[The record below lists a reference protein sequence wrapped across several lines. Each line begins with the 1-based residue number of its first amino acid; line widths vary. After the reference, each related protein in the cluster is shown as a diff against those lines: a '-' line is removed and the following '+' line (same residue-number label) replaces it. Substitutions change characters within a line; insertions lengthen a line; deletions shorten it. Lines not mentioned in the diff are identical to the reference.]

1 MRPVFDPTGGPDVL
15 VEKMI
20 GTAYETVKR
29 VYCHLPE
36 IRRLDGVLTEIP
48 VLAQTSVD
56 NALSVAL
63 PPILAQMDEKVQAAE
78 GWAGEAEAS
87 AEAAAQSALAATK
100 VNMMF
105 PFTLTSGQLIY
116 DVTVISGQPDVNTAG
131 LALWVEGAIEFD
143 FTILSAT
150 TFMLNDATAYPENAQ
165 MRVILNAHF
174 NDLVHGFDQLL
185 GALEQE
191 YKDAASLNGRWCGL
205 HLIPPTT
212 RLDSSPL
219 QEADEYQNRSDKLRY
234 SWDGSTW
241 VALNSS
247 AQQLEERLADP
258 EDPTKGAT
266 LVAKAT
272 RHVSTVAA
280 LRLVPGRYNGDVI
293 QLVGYT
299 SSGVGGGSLYWDASS
314 TSADNGGT
322 VFAVTG
328 VTSGRWKRQGRVS
341 FKDFGVDHTGLTE
354 TAARCRA
361 ALEWARDNSAELW
374 ADPSDR
380 FLIASQVTCSFP
392 ASIRMNG
399 ARFVSA
405 SGFPAGIPSVLV
417 RNAGGPAGADNKIM
431 QIAAQGPY
439 GGESVPYPP
448 NIAMSSY
455 AVVDG
460 IELDG
465 TSGQLNNCRLDIWV
479 EGFRDNLIVKG
490 SNWWL
495 LTFELIHNGK
505 FWRRGASFSRVTNA
519 GEMINFR
526 GGVFFNGVNS
536 EGSAVDIYEDGTTNI
551 DASFV
556 GTSLDYSDY
565 LVDVASG
572 TWKFTNCHP
581 ENNNSNPQFIA
592 RYTGGSDR
600 TRLVFDESYPAAGP
614 GGSGHI
620 APAPTLGRA
629 AMILAANNTTV
640 AYNGRLSYF
649 GMTNT
654 RVIASLDGGVGPGV
668 EISGWSETPNGGLQA
683 VPYEPNNLLHNGG
696 FEVGSLAGWTATSS
710 WAIDSTTKKTGSFSA
725 KFTTTTVLSSSL
737 SQTFPVKPGEQYSIH
752 ALCKASGLTA
762 GDAKLRIQFFA
773 ADATTV
779 VSDNSSSSG
788 TVAADTDFKAIGAK
802 YLVPQGAV
810 TMKVNLYVQNAI
822 GTFWFDDAGVWKL
835 H

>member
-1 MRPVFDPTGGPDVL
+1 MSYDGFYGELSSR
-15 VEKMI
+15 
-20 GTAYETVKR
+20 GTANDALNQIVTLKDKVVVLAAEAEVSADRSENAAAIAEVKSTEAINSAASALTSKESAEISETNAGLSAQQAAIALVATSR
-29 VYCHLPE
+29 FCGVSAIAPST
-36 IRRLDGVLTEIP
+36 RLDG
-48 VLAQTSVD
+48 
-56 NALSVAL
+56 
-63 PPILAQMDEKVQAAE
+63 
-78 GWAGEAEAS
+78 
-87 AEAAAQSALAATK
+87 SAL
-100 VNMMF
+100 
-105 PFTLTSGQLIY
+105 Q
-116 DVTVISGQPDVNTAG
+116 Q
-131 LALWVEGAIEFD
+131 
-143 FTILSAT
+143 
-150 TFMLNDATAYPENAQ
+150 
-165 MRVILNAHF
+165 
-174 NDLVHGFDQLL
+174 
-185 GALEQE
+185 
-191 YKDAASLNGRWCGL
+191 
-205 HLIPPTT
+205 
-212 RLDSSPL
+212 
-219 QEADEYQNRSDKLRY
+219 ADEYHNSGDNLRY
-234 SWDGSTW
+234 SWSGTAW
-241 VALNSS
+241 VALN
-247 AQQLEERLADP
+247 AGVQALETKLADH

-266 LVAKAT
+266 VVARAT
-272 RHVSTVAA
+272 RHVSTVSE

-328 VTSGRWKRQGRVS
+328 VTSGRWNRQGRVS

-405 SGFPAGIPSVLV
+405 SGFPTGIPSVLV
-417 RNAGGPAGADNKIM
+417 RNAGGPAGADNKTM

-439 GGESVPYPP
+439 GGESIPYPP
-448 NIAMSSY
+448 NIPMADY
-455 AVVDG
+455 VVVDG

-465 TSGQLNNCRLDIWV
+465 TLGQLNNCRFDIWV

-536 EGSAVDIYEDGTTNI
+536 EGSAVDIYENGTTNM

-614 GGSGHI
+614 GASGHI

-640 AYNGRLSYF
+640 AYKGRLSYF
-649 GMTNT
+649 SMTNT
-654 RVIASLDGGVGPGV
+654 RVIASLDGGTGPIV
-668 EISGWSETPNGGLQA
+668 EITGWSETPNGGLQA

-696 FEVGSLAGWTATSS
+696 FEVGSLAGWTATSG
-710 WAIDSTTKKTGSFSA
+710 WTIDATTHKTGSFSA
-725 KFTTTTVLSSSL
+725 KCTAATTLSTSL

-752 ALCKASGLTA
+752 ASCKVSGLTA

-773 ADATTV
+773 ADAATV